1 MLVTYAQAEVPLGL
15 MAGRPE
21 IRHWRYAELSFN
33 SIWLYVSIGYVR
45 SGPQSQCTLLMP
57 ELREFEQLLND
68 RGDALWVDD
77 VMVVSPGEVNGSG
90 AWMMERLG
98 TLEEAVNEQTGEFVY
113 IYTLENGKRYSE
125 ADLIQS
131 AKFEVQRVIYQ
142 R

>member
-1 MLVTYAQAEVPLGL
+1 
-15 MAGRPE
+15 
-21 IRHWRYAELSFN
+21 
-33 SIWLYVSIGYVR
+33 
-45 SGPQSQCTLLMP
+45 MP

-68 RGDALWVDD
+68 RGDAFWVDD
-77 VMVVSPGEVNGSG
+77 VMVVSPGDVNGSG
-90 AWMMERLG
+90 VWMMERLG

-131 AKFEVQRVIYQ
+131 AKFEVHRVIYQ